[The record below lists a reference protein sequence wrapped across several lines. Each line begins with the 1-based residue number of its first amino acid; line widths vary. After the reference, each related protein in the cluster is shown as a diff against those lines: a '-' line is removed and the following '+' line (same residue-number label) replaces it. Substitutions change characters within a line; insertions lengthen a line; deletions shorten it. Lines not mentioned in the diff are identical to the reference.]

1 MTFNDRPRHLSPHI
15 RERLNTNCKRD
26 IHSLKDIIVLGNHD
40 TLASRGY
47 FVTYPFLWDDSVSGP
62 RMLGVDGKWNCL
74 GLTPEKCSMISNRV
88 CINTHYPQ

>member
-40 TLASRGY
+40 SWHQEVILLHNFSCG
-47 FVTYPFLWDDSVSGP
+47 
-62 RMLGVDGKWNCL
+62 
-74 GLTPEKCSMISNRV
+74 MIQYLDQGCWV
-88 CINTHYPQ
+88 